1 MNEKGR
7 KDDYSFGDGGEQ
19 YIVQSAG
26 FPQGSKWFLTIM
38 AVHRCLQPSF
48 TNALYPPLNVTHFL
62 PDM

>member
-26 FPQGSKWFLTIM
+26 FPQGFKWFLTIM
-38 AVHRCLQPSF
+38 VAHSHQMLTA
-48 TNALYPPLNVTHFL
+48 TNQCNVPTNKISRS
-62 PDM
+62 